1 MTGSNNGSH
10 GTPTTTGR
18 QVSGR
23 NGGGNGHDVESRLRN
38 LEIQVTRIDE
48 RLRGIQENMAKKDD
62 ISKLKI
68 WILGG
73 VLGAILAG
81 ASIAAAVVKVFFF

>member
-1 MTGSNNGSH
+1 
-10 GTPTTTGR
+10 
-18 QVSGR
+18 
-23 NGGGNGHDVESRLRN
+23 
-38 LEIQVTRIDE
+38 
-48 RLRGIQENMAKKDD
+48 MAKKDD